1 MLDDRSLEV
10 LQKCK
15 IFKGL
20 SLDHIKMISIQ
31 GNILE
36 FDKDDIIV
44 EEGQVGHP
52 LYILLEG
59 RVEVFLP
66 KKRKFHTQERP
77 TRIKLNRLGIG
88 DCVGEYSLIDE
99 ESASASVSAVDRCRV
114 FRISRDEFRKIIE
127 SGDYLAKVIYRNM
140 LEVLI
145 KRSRQYSNELD
156 ICYLPDI
163 ALCLSVYL
171 QGAQGRRL
179 SYSAIPTAVE
189 RFRERISDV
198 MGM

>member
-1 MLDDRSLEV
+1 MLDERYLKV

-20 SLDHIKMISIQ
+20 SYEDIQMIVIH
-31 GNILE
+31 GE
-36 FDKDDIIV
+36 FKEVKKDTIIV
-44 EEGQVGHP
+44 EEGQLGHP
-52 LYILLEG
+52 LFVVIEG

-99 ESASASVSAVDRCRV
+99 EPASASVSTLDRCTF
-114 FRISRDEFRKIIE
+114 FRISRDAFKDVLA
-127 SGDYLAKVIYRNM
+127 SGDRMEKVVYRNM

-156 ICYLPDI
+156 ICY
-163 ALCLSVYL
+163 
-171 QGAQGRRL
+171 
-179 SYSAIPTAVE
+179 
-189 RFRERISDV
+189 
-198 MGM
+198 